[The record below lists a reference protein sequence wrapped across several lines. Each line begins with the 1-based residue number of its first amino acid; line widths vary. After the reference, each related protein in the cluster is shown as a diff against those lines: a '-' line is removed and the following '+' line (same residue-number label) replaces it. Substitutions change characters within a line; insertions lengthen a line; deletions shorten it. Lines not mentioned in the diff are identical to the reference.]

1 LLYQIT
7 ETATATNTLTYHYDY
22 RGSTI
27 ALSAD
32 SGLVTDRIE
41 YSAYGLTTYR
51 IGTSDTPFLFNGR
64 YGVQTDNSG
73 LLYMRAR
80 YYNPYLCRFL
90 NPDPIGFGGG
100 LNFYAYANGNPV
112 SYLDPFG
119 LNGTTTGDNSWS
131 WMSIYNSFAS
141 VIVPGQAALNN
152 AYSSFQA
159 GNYWTGGLN
168 VVNAVGQDV
177 LFALTFGQSQVGTT
191 TLNTTANFTEIQL
204 TSGAQQTLA
213 GTQNGILLGT
223 IEDGQVNLFQTV
235 AGQIEGHADLVNAG
249 LVSPGAQG
257 FSLGL
262 ENGQVMAIF
271 QNSILNPASA
281 NYLLPIQTTQQIL
294 NTLGATGAHLFP

>member
-1 LLYQIT
+1 
-7 ETATATNTLTYHYDY
+7 
-22 RGSTI
+22 
-27 ALSAD
+27 
-32 SGLVTDRIE
+32 
-41 YSAYGLTTYR
+41 
-51 IGTSDTPFLFNGR
+51 
-64 YGVQTDNSG
+64 
-73 LLYMRAR
+73 
-80 YYNPYLCRFL
+80 
-90 NPDPIGFGGG
+90 
-100 LNFYAYANGNPV
+100 
-112 SYLDPFG
+112 
-119 LNGTTTGDNSWS
+119 
-131 WMSIYNSFAS
+131 
-141 VIVPGQAALNN
+141 LNN